1 MKIAVAADETRGQI
15 SNEARILS
23 ELGGQGIPALYD
35 AAEDGNSVCL
45 IEEYIPG
52 VSLESYISEHSLS
65 GREVFSIIEKTADIL
80 SILHTAPG
88 GPILYLDLK
97 PEHLIMKGERLC
109 LIDYGSARR
118 MPKSGNNPD
127 FVVYGTYGY
136 TAPECL
142 GKNKAGTASDIYSL
156 AMVARELYRHSKSPM
171 PPKIAA
177 LLERA
182 GHPDP
187 ENRPESA
194 EQFKKMWQDGH
205 GKKKNGGLL
214 FENAAVIGAGH
225 SSGATHV
232 AIALTVYL
240 NYTGQRAYYQNRSK
254 TPVTRYL
261 AKNLKALSQKG
272 DGLLKHASFAAIMDR
287 GPAAEE
293 LKVSPGIRITDC
305 GTDQNSAFDSD
316 VIIYVLGSC
325 PWREIALPNDAILG
339 SRTAVILNPG
349 KKALGIAVSKA
360 IGRKV
365 FGFPPCD
372 DPFVM
377 TEEKERF
384 FKELQREL
392 LS

>member
-1 MKIAVAADETRGQI
+1 MKISSAADETRGQI
-15 SNEARILS
+15 SNEAKILS
-23 ELGGQGIPALYD
+23 ELCGQGIPALYD
-35 AAEDGNSVCL
+35 ATEDGKSVCL

-52 VSLESYISEHSLS
+52 VSLESFISEHSLS
-65 GREVFSIIEKTADIL
+65 GQEVFSIIEKTADIL
-80 SILHTAPG
+80 SVLHTAPG

-118 MPKSGNNPD
+118 MPRSGKIPD

-142 GKNKAGTASDIYSL
+142 EKNKAGIKSDIYSL
-156 AMVARELYRHSKSPM
+156 AMVARQLYRHSESQM

-182 GHPDP
+182 KDPDP
-187 ENRPESA
+187 EKRPGSA
-194 EQFKKMWQDGH
+194 EEFKKLWQEGH
-205 GKKKNGGLL
+205 EKGKNGGLL
-214 FENAAVIGAGH
+214 FKNAAVIGAAH

-240 NYTGQRAYYQNRSK
+240 NHSGQRAYYLNRSK

-261 AKNLKALSQKG
+261 ADNLKALSQKG
-272 DGLLKHASFAAIMDR
+272 DGLLKHADFAALMDR

-293 LKVSPGIRITDC
+293 LKSPPGIRVTDC
-305 GTDQNSAFDSD
+305 GTDQNAAFDSD

-339 SRTAVILNPG
+339 SRTAVILNP
-349 KKALGIAVSKA
+349 KKRALGIAVSKA

-365 FGFPPCD
+365 WGFPLND

-384 FKELQREL
+384 FKELQREI